1 MGFWGTLGD
10 VFLGPDGISNNAYQQ
25 IQGPQQYNQATQRL
39 GQMANASAPQV
50 NADQIS
56 SNNMLQSRANLNG
69 TATNLAAIASGQQQG
84 AGQIAVNR
92 QVGAAQAQQAA
103 QAQAARGGN
112 AALAMRNAAR
122 NQADIGMQGAG
133 QAAQAQQSDQLA
145 ANQQLGS
152 IYGNMYNQD
161 AQTAAQ
167 TAFANQNA
175 NLQQQGLQQQA
186 LGQQLGWD
194 QATINEQIAK
204 TAAEDNQKGIG
215 GSFLSAVGGII
226 GARSD
231 VRVKHDIA
239 DGQDKAM
246 TAVQTL
252 APVTFAY
259 NDPRDGV
266 GPQLGTT
273 AQDLEKAGLGH
284 VVVDA
289 PGGKIVDGAKLATAN
304 TAMIAALGNR
314 LAQIEGGKPGA
325 AQGQPPYDLV
335 VGAPRPTASPAGYS
349 LVVGAPIPTRS
360 PSAYGLEV
368 GAPVPTSQQGVS
380 TGQGLAAL
388 VAALAKRS
396 DSSSGTPAGKRQ

>member
-1 MGFWGTLGD
+1 MGFWDTLGN
-10 VFLGPDGISNNAYQQ
+10 VFLGPDGLSNNAYQQ

-39 GQMANASAPQV
+39 GQMANQQAPQV
-50 NADQIS
+50 DVNQIG
-56 SNNMLQSRANLNG
+56 SNNMAQSRANLMG
-69 TATNLAAIASGQQQG
+69 TAGNLSAIASGQQQG

-92 QVGAAQAQQAA
+92 QVGAANAQQAA
-103 QAQAARGGN
+103 MAQAARGGN

-122 NQADIGMQGAG
+122 NQADIGLQGAG

-152 IYGNMYNQD
+152 IYGNMYGQD

-167 TAFANQNA
+167 AAFANQNA

-231 VRVKHDIA
+231 VRVKHNIA

-246 TAVQTL
+246 AAVQTL

-273 AQDLEKAGLGH
+273 AQDLERAGLGH

-289 PGGKIVDGAKLATAN
+289 PGGKIVDGAKLSTAN

-314 LAQIEGGKPGA
+314 LAQIEAGGQPQKPPGA
-325 AQGQPPYDLV
+325 GGYDLV
-335 VGAPRPTASPAGYS
+335 VGAPHPTAQAGGGYD
-349 LVVGAPIPTRS
+349 LVVGSPVVTGQAAPP
-360 PSAYGLEV
+360 PSSYGLSV
-368 GAPVPTSQQGVS
+368 GAPVVVNPD
-380 TGQGLAAL
+380 
-388 VAALAKRS
+388 KRR
-396 DSSSGTPAGKRQ
+396 DPRSGAPSGRR